1 LHNPFFLLLRFDR
14 AFYDCFTI
22 DILSFLSKTMIL
34 QKQGQSPGA
43 KNSLCVFIYSLLKD
57 FFKLNDC
64 FSVSVL
70 LVLFYH
76 RRKGTK
82 KM

>member
-1 LHNPFFLLLRFDR
+1 
-14 AFYDCFTI
+14 
-22 DILSFLSKTMIL
+22 MIL

-57 FFKLNDC
+57 FFELNDC
-64 FSVSVL
+64 FSASVL